1 MATFFYRA
9 TNSHGKVETGQLEME
24 SKQKALEKLEKMGLF
39 PILVSDKNQ
48 QRKEISLKGIDLAA
62 FLPSNRISGA
72 HVLDFTDKLATLLKA
87 GLPLAKALRLLI
99 DTTQHAPMKDVIQR
113 VLKDVSAG
121 QSFAES
127 LAKHPRV
134 FGRLYINMVKT
145 GETAG
150 VLEKILFSLR
160 DYQESRQNL
169 KSFLVSALIY
179 PSILLLVGLGTVLVL
194 VLFVLP
200 RFQEVFDQ
208 VGQELPF
215 ITRSLVDIT
224 NFLSTYKWLLSA
236 LVLIIWVWFSRWKS
250 TPEGRYKWDRFKL
263 RAPVLKTIIT
273 EVEVTK
279 FSNALGI
286 LLTSS
291 VSLLEAMSIVRE
303 LFDNSVFIKA
313 MEPAIKAV
321 KRGDGMSVA
330 LSQAKVF
337 PKMVVHLITVGEETG
352 TLGEMFQKVAGIYQQ
367 NIERNIKRLLAM
379 FEPVMIIVMFVVVG
393 FIVAAMLLA
402 VTSLSQAAI

>member
-1 MATFFYRA
+1 MATFYYRA

-48 QRKEISLKGIDLAA
+48 QRKEISLKGFDLEAL
-62 FLPSNRISGA
+62 LPSNRISGA

-99 DTTQHAPMKDVIQR
+99 DTTQHTPMKDVIQR

-379 FEPVMIIVMFVVVG
+379 FEPVMIIAMFVVVG

>member
-1 MATFFYRA
+1 MATFYYRA
-9 TNSHGKVETGQLEME
+9 TNSHGKVETGQVETE
-24 SKQKALEKLEKMGLF
+24 TKQHALEKLEKMGLF
-39 PILVSDKNQ
+39 PILISNKQ
-48 QRKEISLKGIDLAA
+48 QARKDISLKGIDIEAY
-62 FLPSNRISGA
+62 LPSNRISGA

-87 GLPLAKALRLLI
+87 GLPLAKSLKLLI
-99 DTTQHAPMKDVIQR
+99 DTTQHEPMKDVIQT

-121 QSFAES
+121 KSFAES
-127 LAKHPRV
+127 LAKHPKV
-134 FGRLYINMVKT
+134 FSRLYINMVKT
-145 GETAG
+145 GEAAG

-179 PSILLLVGLGTVLVL
+179 PSILLVVGIGTVLVL

-200 RFQEVFDQ
+200 RFQEVFEQ

-215 ITRSLVDIT
+215 ITRLLVDMT
-224 NFLSTYKWLLSA
+224 TFLSTYKWPLIVFF
-236 LVLIIWVWFSRWKS
+236 LVIWIWFARWKS
-250 TPEGRYKWDRFKL
+250 TPEGRFKWDSLK
-263 RAPVLKTIIT
+263 LKTPILKTVIT

-291 VSLLEAMSIVRE
+291 VSLLEAMSIVKE
-303 LFDNSVFIKA
+303 LFENAVFQKS
-313 MEPAIKAV
+313 MEPAIKCV
-321 KRGDGMSVA
+321 KRGDGMNAA
-330 LSQAKVF
+330 LTQAGVF
-337 PKMVVHLITVGEETG
+337 PKMVIHLITVGEETG

-379 FEPVMIIVMFVVVG
+379 FEPVMIIIMFVVVG

-402 VTSLSQAAI
+402 VTSLSQAAV